1 MDAITATSFRK
12 DARVIGIVGIA
23 HALSH
28 FFQLVLPPLFPF
40 LRAEFDVSFATLGAL
55 VSVFYVA
62 SGVCQFGAGF
72 AVDRLGARPVLLA
85 GLSLL
90 AGGVMLAGVVPGFY
104 WLFPLV
110 ALMGLGNG
118 VFHPADFAILNAN
131 VAPRRLGHA
140 YSTHG
145 IGGMLGYALAPV
157 ASFGLASALGWRTS
171 LLILGAA
178 GLVAM
183 ALLATQRTTLASRAH
198 DPTAPRH
205 TLANS
210 IELFRQPAIL
220 MCFAYFCTV
229 TVAVIGIQTFIGT
242 SLHAAYDVPLSVATS
257 ALTAYLLFAAAGVLF
272 GGFLA
277 THTRRHDHVAA
288 TGLATGA
295 ALMLLLALA
304 PVVAQWSIALLALTG
319 FVLGA
324 TGPSRDMIVRN
335 ATPPGASGRVYGFVY
350 SGLDL
355 GATLAPV
362 SIGILLDHDLPRAVF
377 AGIAAALLLAVSTV
391 IQVRRQPRG
400 TVTGAHAAD

>member
-1 MDAITATSFRK
+1 LTATSFRK
-12 DARVIGIVGIA
+12 DAKVIGVVGIA

-28 FFQLVLPPLFPF
+28 FFQLVLPPLFPL
-40 LRAEFDVSFATLGAL
+40 LRAEFGVSYATLGAL
-55 VSVFYVA
+55 VSVFYVG

-72 AVDRLGARPVLLA
+72 AVDRFGARPVLLA

-90 AGGVMLAGVVPGFY
+90 AGGVFLAGSVPSFY

-110 ALMGLGNG
+110 AIMGLGNG

-131 VAPRRLGHA
+131 VEPRRLGHA

-145 IGGMLGYALAPV
+145 IGGSLGYALAPV
-157 ASFGLASALGWRTS
+157 ASFGLASVYGWRTA
-171 LLILGAA
+171 LMVLGAA

-183 ALLATQRTTLASRAH
+183 ALLATQRTAMKSRAH
-198 DPTAPRH
+198 DASAPKH

-220 MCFAYFCTV
+220 LCFGYFCAV

-242 SLHAAYDVPLSVATS
+242 SLHAAYDVALAIATS
-257 ALTAYLLFAAAGVLF
+257 ALTAYLLCAAGGILF

-277 THTRRHDHVAA
+277 SHTKRHDRVAA
-288 TGLATGA
+288 TGLAVGA
-295 ALMLLLALA
+295 TLMLLLALVPA
-304 PVVAQWSIALLALTG
+304 VANGAIALLAVTG
-319 FVLGA
+319 FALGA

-362 SIGILLDHDLPRAVF
+362 SIGILLDHDMPRAVF
-377 AGIAAALLLAVSTV
+377 VAIAVALLLAISTV
-391 IQVRRQPRG
+391 VQVRRQPR
-400 TVTGAHAAD
+400 VRATGAHAAD